1 MKCLVWKAL
10 SLNSKKTKLFTK
22 VERLISFRNLR
33 PKKKEG
39 FLKVISIFSF
49 LGIMLGV
56 AILIVVMSVMNG
68 FKTDLTKKILG
79 LNPHIVIQSNN
90 FKIEDEFIKK
100 LEKKNLDI
108 NISKTFSG
116 EGIIITGENAKGI
129 IIKGIDTKSV
139 KAVNFLEKNISKG
152 NLKNFKKNTAF
163 IGAELSFNLN
173 LDVGDKINLMSSAFV
188 ATPFGG
194 LPKQE
199 TFTVAGIF
207 NTGFNEFDQNFVFL
221 QLSDALSIFDKNY
234 HELNL
239 EIYLPDPMKADKVK
253 KKIQQLNQ
261 NFFIYSWTDLN
272 KSFFS
277 ALKVERNVMF
287 IILTLIL
294 IVAAF
299 NIISGLTILIK
310 NKTKEIAILKTL
322 GLSNN
327 SIKKVFFL
335 TGFTIGFFATI
346 TGVLLGVFIALNIE
360 KLRIVLSSI
369 FNFEIFPSDV
379 YFLDQLPSEINI
391 YSIVMIAIFS
401 LIVSALASYFPAM
414 GISKMKTFKALKYE

>member
-1 MKCLVWKAL
+1 M
-10 SLNSKKTKLFTK
+10 FTK
-22 VERLISFRNLR
+22 IERLISFRNLR

-79 LNPHIVIQSNN
+79 LNPHIVIQPNN
-90 FKIEDEFIKK
+90 FKIEDSFIVN
-100 LEKKNLDI
+100 LEKTIKNID
-108 NISKTFSG
+108 ISKTYSG
-116 EGIIITGENAKGI
+116 EGIVVSRDNAKGI
-129 IIKGIDTKSV
+129 IIKGVDIKNKKTL
-139 KAVNFLEKNISKG
+139 NFFEQNISSG
-152 NLKNFKKNTAF
+152 SIDNFKRNTAF
-163 IGAELSFNLN
+163 IGTELSFNLN
-173 LDVGDKINLMSSAFV
+173 LKVGDKINLMSSAFV

-199 TFTVAGIF
+199 TLTIAGVF
-207 NTGFNEFDQNFVFL
+207 NTGFFEFDQNFVFL
-221 QLSDALSIFDKNY
+221 NLSDALSIFDKEIY
-234 HELNL
+234 EQNL
-239 EIYLPDPMKADKVK
+239 EIYLSDPMKADGLK
-253 KKIQQLNQ
+253 KKLKKQ
-261 NFFIYSWTDLN
+261 NKNYYIYSWTDLN

-322 GLSNN
+322 GLSNS
-327 SIKKVFFL
+327 SIKKLFFL
-335 TGFTIGFFATI
+335 TGFTIGFFATF
-346 TGVLLGVFIALNIE
+346 TGALLGVIFALNIE
-360 KLRIVLSSI
+360 KLRMILSNF

-379 YFLDQLPSEINI
+379 YFLEQLPSQIDI
-391 YSIVMIAIFS
+391 DSIIMICSFS
-401 LIVSALASYFPAM
+401 LIVSALASYLPAM
-414 GISKMKTFKALKYE
+414 NISKMKTFQALKYE